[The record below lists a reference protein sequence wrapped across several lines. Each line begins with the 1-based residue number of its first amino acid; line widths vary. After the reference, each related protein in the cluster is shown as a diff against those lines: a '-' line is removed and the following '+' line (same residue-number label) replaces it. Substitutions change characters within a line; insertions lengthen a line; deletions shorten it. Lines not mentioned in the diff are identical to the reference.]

1 MLLAVGFSLGMAAG
15 LPLPWESL
23 MPAFLG
29 IVLGSVLLGAALRRA
44 AVVPWWAALL
54 LLGSAALLPLFNT
67 EDARAW
73 LGVPYGAA
81 WVVLGCLLLTDR
93 W

>member
-1 MLLAVGFSLGMAAG
+1 
-15 LPLPWESL
+15 
-23 MPAFLG
+23 MPAFVG
-29 IVLGSVLLGAALRRA
+29 VVLGSVVIGAALLRT

-54 LLGSAALLPLFNT
+54 LIGSAALLPVFNT

-81 WVVLGCLLLTDR
+81 WTVLGCLLLADAPGR
-93 W
+93 RGAIQAAAV